1 MFTGLIESVGRIERV
16 LGRQGNRLLTVHAD
30 FASELGVG
38 DSVAVSGVCLT
49 VIQANKT
56 DFAVEAVASTLKT
69 TTLGRLRVGDAVNL
83 ERALALG
90 DRLGGHMVQGHV
102 DEVGRVRRMERHAGY
117 RTIAVEVDRRNSGF
131 LVSRGS
137 VAVDGVS
144 LTVACA
150 RSGEFSVNVIPHTW
164 DNTTLRTLRPGA
176 LVNVEYDLLVK
187 AVMQQSV
194 SRKER

>member
-1 MFTGLIESVGRIERV
+1 MFTGLIDSVGRIERV
-16 LGRQGNRLLTVHAD
+16 LGRQGNRLLTVRAG
-30 FASELGVG
+30 FASEVDPG
-38 DSVAVSGVCLT
+38 DSIAVNGVCLT
-49 VIQANKT
+49 VTQVGQSEFVA
-56 DFAVEAVASTLKT
+56 EAVASTLKT
-69 TTLGRLRVGDAVNL
+69 TTLGRLRVGDSVNL

-102 DEVGRVRRMERHAGY
+102 DEVGRVRRIERHAGY

-150 RSGEFSVNVIPHTW
+150 RPGEFSVNIIPHTW
-164 DNTTLRTLRPGA
+164 DNTALRTLRPGA
-176 LVNVEYDLLVK
+176 LVNVEYDLLIK